1 MPINYRT
8 LNVTRHHSKALYED
22 HLVATES
29 SEAGTTVLLIL
40 RAGETESQRISN
52 LLKVKEPTSHEARIQ
67 TQAISLRPHSP
78 YASSHK
84 RTARFQGS
92 KSQAF

>member
-8 LNVTRHHSKALYED
+8 LNETRRHSKALYKD
-22 HLVATES
+22 HLITTETF
-29 SEAGTTVLLIL
+29 EAGTTVLLIL
-40 RAGETESQRISN
+40 RAGETETQRLSN
-52 LLKVKEPTSHEARIQ
+52 LLKVKQPTSHEARIQ
-67 TQAISLRPHSP
+67 TQAISLRAHSP